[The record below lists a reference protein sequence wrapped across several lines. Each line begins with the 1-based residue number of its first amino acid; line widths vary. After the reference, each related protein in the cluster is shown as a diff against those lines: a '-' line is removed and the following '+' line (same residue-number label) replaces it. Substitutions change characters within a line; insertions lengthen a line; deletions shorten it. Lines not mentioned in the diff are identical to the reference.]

1 MPGILIV
8 AHTPIA
14 GSMLGFVEHTYGKVP
29 DRMAAVD
36 IPPYEDTKIS
46 FDRVY
51 EAATR
56 VQSEYG
62 ILVLTD
68 VMGATPANVA
78 TRLAKSEYFSCKV
91 IVLAGVNLP
100 MLMRAISYRGTGVES
115 VALKAMQGGQNGII
129 RLGASSLMADAD
141 LILNQ
146 NAGTSNAKS

>member
-14 GSMLGFVEHTYGKVP
+14 GSMLGFVEHTYGKAPV
-29 DRMAAVD
+29 RMAAVD
-36 IPPYEDTKIS
+36 IPPYEDTKVS
-46 FDRVY
+46 FDCVY
-51 EAATR
+51 EAATQ

-78 TRLAKSEYFSCKV
+78 TRLARSDLFQCKV

-129 RLGASSLMADAD
+129 RLGAPSSMTETE

-146 NAGTSNAKS
+146 NAGTSDAKS

>member
-29 DRMAAVD
+29 VRMAAID
-36 IPPYEDTKIS
+36 IPPYEDTKVS

-51 EAATR
+51 EAATQ

-78 TRLAKSEYFSCKV
+78 TRLARSDLFQCKV

-129 RLGASSLMADAD
+129 RLGAPSSMTESE

-146 NAGTSNAKS
+146 NAGTSDAKS

>member
-14 GSMLGFVEHTYGKVP
+14 GSMLGFVEHTYGKAPV
-29 DRMAAVD
+29 RMAAVD
-36 IPPYEDTKIS
+36 IPPYEDTKFS

-51 EAATR
+51 EAATQ

-78 TRLAKSEYFSCKV
+78 TRLARSDLFQCKV

-129 RLGASSLMADAD
+129 RLGAPSSMTETE

-146 NAGTSNAKS
+146 NAGTSDAKS

>member
-14 GSMLGFVEHTYGKVP
+14 GSMLGFVEHAYGKVP
-29 DRMAAVD
+29 VRMAAVD
-36 IPPYEDTKIS
+36 IPPHEDTKIS

-51 EAATR
+51 EAAIQ

-78 TRLAKSEYFSCKV
+78 TRLAKSGLFSCKV

-129 RLGASSLMADAD
+129 RLGAPSSMTDDELK
-141 LILNQ
+141 LNQ
-146 NAGTSNAKS
+146 NAGTSDAKT

>member
-1 MPGILIV
+1 VPGILIV

-14 GSMLGFVEHTYGKVP
+14 GSMLGFVEHTYGKAPV
-29 DRMAAVD
+29 RMAAVD
-36 IPPYEDTKIS
+36 IPPYEDTKVS

-51 EAATR
+51 VAATQ

-78 TRLAKSEYFSCKV
+78 TRLARSDLFQCKV

-129 RLGASSLMADAD
+129 RLGAPSSMTETE

-146 NAGTSNAKS
+146 NAGTSDAKS

>member
-46 FDRVY
+46 FDRVH

-62 ILVLTD
+62 LLVLTD

-78 TRLAKSEYFSCKV
+78 TRLAKSEYFPCKV

-100 MLMRAISYRGTGVES
+100 MLMRAISYRGAGVES

>member
-14 GSMLGFVEHTYGKVP
+14 GSMLGFVEHTYGKAPV
-29 DRMAAVD
+29 RMAAVD
-36 IPPYEDTKIS
+36 IPPYEDTKVS

-51 EAATR
+51 EAATQ

-78 TRLAKSEYFSCKV
+78 TRLARSDLFQCKV

-100 MLMRAISYRGTGVES
+100 MLLRTVCYRHENLEDLTRRALDGGTQGV
-115 VALKAMQGGQNGII
+115 VQLT
-129 RLGASSLMADAD
+129 RSS
-141 LILNQ
+141 
-146 NAGTSNAKS
+146 

>member
-78 TRLAKSEYFSCKV
+78 TRLAKSEYFPCKV

-100 MLMRAISYRGTGVES
+100 MLMRAISYRGTGAES

>member
-29 DRMAAVD
+29 VRMAAID
-36 IPPYEDTKIS
+36 IPPHEDTKIS

-51 EAATR
+51 EAATK

-78 TRLAKSEYFSCKV
+78 TRLAKSGLFQCKV

-129 RLGASSLMADAD
+129 RLGSHTTAQESETILKDNLRISDAPD
-141 LILNQ
+141 
-146 NAGTSNAKS
+146 

>member
-14 GSMLGFVEHTYGKVP
+14 GSMLGFVEHTYGKAPV
-29 DRMAAVD
+29 RMAAVD

-78 TRLAKSEYFSCKV
+78 TRLAKSEHFPCKV

-100 MLMRAISYRGTGVES
+100 MLMRAISYRGAGVES

-129 RLGASSLMADAD
+129 RLGAPSLMADTD

-146 NAGTSNAKS
+146 NAGTSDAKS